1 MKHEETAK
9 RLRKAME
16 LNNIGQRELS
26 LKANIKEASVSQYYN
41 GSHKPSNI
49 SAGKMGEV
57 LNVNPM
63 WLMGFD
69 VPMENKI
76 KFNIE
81 TDAEEHLMLIAL
93 YEELNESNR
102 EKVISYMKYVL
113 HEQKGNN

>member
-1 MKHEETAK
+1 MEKTTADRLREYLDIYNMTQSDLMRKLNIPKSTFSQYINGK
-9 RLRKAME
+9 RLPKQNVLTYMAERM
-16 LNNIGQRELS
+16 NVS
-26 LKANIKEASVSQYYN
+26 EA
-41 GSHKPSNI
+41 
-49 SAGKMGEV
+49 
-57 LNVNPM
+57 

-81 TDAEEHLMLIAL
+81 TDSEGHLMLIAL
-93 YEELNESNR
+93 YEELNEVNR